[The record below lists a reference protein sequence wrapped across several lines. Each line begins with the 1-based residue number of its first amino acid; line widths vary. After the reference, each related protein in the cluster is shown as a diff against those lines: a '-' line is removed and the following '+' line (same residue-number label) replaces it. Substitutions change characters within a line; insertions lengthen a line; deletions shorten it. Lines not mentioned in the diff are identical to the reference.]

1 MLDRYRQPQRPP
13 LARCGSSG
21 ITARAGLARRWPA
34 RENLA
39 MAVPMSVTSTMWSRR
54 PAITGQSRSRTRIC
68 MLAITTPD
76 TVRVA
81 AEMSLAGG

>member
-1 MLDRYRQPQRPP
+1 
-13 LARCGSSG
+13 
-21 ITARAGLARRWPA
+21 
-34 RENLA
+34 
-39 MAVPMSVTSTMWSRR
+39 MWSRR